1 MNEEELNA
9 LLGILKEDSGITNT
23 EVLSEVISNEGIEV
37 LYSEVQDGIFSSEQ
51 SFAGAFPSLKKK
63 EDGVSESADG
73 MPVSS
78 EKVEETPLMLQDQ
91 RVSQFGESF
100 GVLPREEK
108 PQEEPQSLPQP
119 VLDPALAAEQTGL
132 EGDPTAPDF
141 VDRQEQSL
149 QEMAKNQLSDPIYE
163 ELEKDLSRIDLSGKN
178 EEQAVVELNTLLGPY
193 GFKFDQAGLA
203 KDAVRITSPNNETKV
218 VNFGGFM
225 QRNLPGFLGFASP
238 IDAAAELIM
247 GEDTYQEDEISSF
260 VRETFDITANI
271 KEREERIINEQ
282 ELNDYTQKF
291 NNEAKNFLEQ
301 NRQLTDEANAIA
313 EASKGVKQGTP
324 EYDQL
329 LERIGDFKIKEA
341 KINERKKALEQ
352 KGKEYDRLVGDYTL
366 MRQEQGGFFRQTA
379 DQLKSSVGKLLGFGM
394 ETSPLLT
401 MFSMASGKDLK
412 ELKYG
417 EEERFVNPFS
427 QIATRMSRD
436 TDKGY
441 VEMAEELPFAL
452 LGRSSTKEY
461 LEKKQQADLFSADGL
476 ANVFFGVV
484 EFLPAAGLG
493 MPGTIALSSQ
503 YVSEEI
509 RNNPMFDDVSEAE
522 KLAIS
527 LSIGSVVG
535 ALERIG
541 FKNALQSKPM
551 MGLINRV
558 FSKNPATMRTAE
570 ELIDQEVKSMMSKGL
585 LTIGAGGLAEFETGA
600 AQELA
605 DIGLKEIYNTMK
617 GTDMFETPESM
628 EEAAYQVF
636 MGGVAESL
644 GGMMMVS
651 PRAMSKA
658 LNTNTLSDIDNNT
671 FGMFEKMSKDS
682 KYYDFIESRLEQNV
696 VNQEMTTQEK
706 DKILSDYNR
715 LSGAMQNIP
724 EGVKPEYKK
733 RLLGLFMDYKK
744 IDDRIKSRDDV
755 FNKNDK
761 KEKAQIENRINAI
774 LEESEVDAT
783 VDQITETKPEEKKT
797 FYAEKLEDIPEK
809 YRERAE
815 KIDNDGSE
823 ITFRQSV
830 LGLPIGKRKSVPVEE
845 YYSYTLDGNEIQETV
860 EENKSETFTDIEGR
874 IEERGDVDVAQETY
888 AKMDEVP
895 TEIQEIATV
904 VEETKEGNFKV
915 GDEIFKEM
923 PVDVV
928 ESDAVITK
936 KQDGT
941 IDVQYKK
948 DKVIMES
955 APVTESYATMEEIP
969 KAIQNAPST
978 EIVENEEGGFDVTYR
993 GVELAEQVL
1002 KERLGV
1008 QEEVKERPST
1018 PRKRSQIT
1026 KIQAIEEKYK
1036 QKAEKAALTKE
1047 ERAEKI
1053 RQQEDVDENSKFNYV
1068 YNEVIEGDIIGIE
1081 EHANRELMQ
1090 EEGSVTII
1098 TNIVKPTKK
1107 QGVPEARGKVDVQT
1121 FRTREE
1127 ADAFIEQD
1135 KQRQLEAKKRRL
1147 TKYEKQKQDEIN
1159 ALTEEFSK
1167 KDQPKFRLKEGEG
1180 RIEEDVK
1187 LSEDVKAKTEAM
1199 PQKQKD
1205 FVVPRGKP
1213 VRENVDPI
1221 AESPSETKLTEQDA
1235 KDLGFESL
1243 SDMTKKIEEFEGIPM
1258 GIFMSDHLA
1267 TGTLRDAAGK
1277 KMNTGGGILFNTL
1290 GSAKNRL
1297 LAWAGIDAQRA
1308 GEQYKEALDIYN
1320 ANKALFDRLWSEGKI
1335 PYGHVPFA
1343 VAKMADSAINS
1354 NEAVYRWLSPRL
1366 KQLERKY
1373 RARAKSAFNTFVADL
1388 EASEGLTPEQR
1399 KKLEET
1405 RTKLEAD
1412 PTNVKLQEKIDK
1424 LEEKQA
1430 KQVLLDFIKK
1440 NKIKTVSK
1448 LLDAVVADAQKRAK
1462 DPKSADLNLPVRSF
1476 LFDRIFSVSNAQEIK
1491 KVGPSKNWI
1500 KELLADSKSKNEE
1513 NQVFIAN
1520 SDIGV
1525 YNKITEPSMR
1535 EGRQGDIV
1543 SIVGVKVREN
1553 NIKGTTTVVG
1563 DFLSDPNKDVSPKE
1577 GYVIMYHKTT
1587 DKQKANS
1594 IKENGLLTSSK
1605 KDIGDPMDK
1614 MFLTKDRTGYSK
1626 EGSLVAVQ
1634 VPKDKVRLEN
1644 KEAGFYSFIG
1654 DIPAEDV
1661 LKVYNQLPTKN
1672 NRTLRE
1678 DVLRDFFIKSE
1689 RGRKQGEKYIQEQ
1702 KDEDGNQAG
1711 GVAESDHQNY
1721 GFGPEGRFIS
1731 FISNP
1736 MHGTDV
1742 FPEFEVKAARVFKVD
1757 KQGKSPSPQKVLTQI
1772 GGAFFMD
1779 KAFRGMKPL
1788 TGKKR
1793 GIVDLLVAKMR
1804 HAFPNV
1810 GITSSKADFDA
1821 LMERDDVRTR
1831 VKDGMVVYGVTLD
1844 GVIYLNPDAVDL
1856 ATPIHEFGHIWLDY
1870 LRYQA
1875 LDRPRGKAAKLL
1887 SKGFELA
1894 KEDSRFNEYLEK
1906 YGDPDLAAEEL
1917 LVELIATRGE
1927 TIVNASL
1934 RAKFKE
1940 WFNAFFKYIKE
1951 NFTRSK
1957 DIASKKIKDL
1967 TIEEF
1972 ANIGL
1977 ADLFGGT
1984 LLDGKFDPS
1993 KVTDAMRAR
2002 FSTKKS
2008 DGSKFTIDEIIR
2020 INREEGVSDNYIR
2033 EFLKKEKY
2041 KASEINQAMA
2051 IQADI
2056 NTPMPDAFVNVFGG
2070 AKAGIEM
2077 FNDIMTKLN
2086 NWTKR
2091 NKGKS
2096 FSDYRAKAVELLKDH
2111 KTFQGQSAINQD
2123 RLVSSMD
2130 VVIGR
2135 KTLKDAA
2142 APIKSIKDTVGLIRQ
2157 SNWKKNINGTKKSLK
2172 AATAALSGSVIHR
2185 DNKRK
2190 INAIIKKINKD
2201 NFEESVNE
2209 IENTLSDIIKN
2220 DKEFNK
2226 KLNKEIA
2233 DINKKISA
2241 FQKGQTER
2249 SKTIKEIANL
2259 VNALRKSVPKGYKY
2273 FPTVAKIIKEVAGV
2287 NEKNAGVKFDKIMGH
2302 MNDLMLQQDFAMKQV
2317 DVLNNMIGSLKSKI
2331 KAQKD
2336 QARNLK
2342 EIKLKVAQDIRQ
2354 ATFALRDVGAKQF
2367 SYTDVQRLVYKVNN
2381 ATIENIDSVLEGV
2394 SNVLANVKD
2403 RHRKKRL
2410 AQIKTLVR
2418 AKAKTQK
2425 SISGRTISKAGIS
2438 ADGIEFFQ
2446 RANEFLR
2453 KFSDPPEGFIEALN
2467 LMNDLKEGATKEEYK
2482 EAVNSLP
2489 ESSGKKIILEIDKIL
2504 ENEENNPMLSS
2515 IPKLFAGIETMTLEE
2530 LNDLYVSLNANRLV
2544 YAQQLANKKAIEK
2557 EAFEKKKEEAVAQIQ
2572 EENPYLFE
2580 DGKLRR
2586 RSSLNKEESGELDR
2600 EVKDVKADIKTLIKE
2615 MKNPFTLLQKGLNEL
2630 KHLKTIFTSL
2640 DNEPAGKTFF
2650 VDNIYRPLNRC
2661 YSNFLRGKEKQL
2673 EKLDQIAAAIN
2684 PKYKYNDIKKKLF
2697 DKSKRMKLPMD
2708 GEMPVFSA
2716 DEQLRMYALWK
2727 DPVQREKLIR
2737 QGITPDVMASIEA
2750 NLGSDLTMFADK
2762 IVDYLSNEHF
2772 NSINNIYRDVNNV
2785 NIQRIENYFPTK
2797 TERQQAEAAN
2807 QTINAFNQPTVG
2819 ASFNA
2824 QYQSFLKERTNKK
2837 SGILFDKGINFT
2849 NELESHLESSE
2860 RYKAYAQE
2868 IKKINRIMMIPEVSE
2883 LLRVTNL
2890 RQLVHGLINNE
2901 VNPIQNS
2908 GLGRYFYSAYVSQ
2921 AIGLKTWQVVKQAS
2935 SIILAFPEYNWKAT
2949 ENLPGLL
2956 RTAINL
2962 GAYSVEQ
2969 LYNLMPLGLSLSSP
2983 KLITSPLASNFIKAY
2998 KISPVFRDRVNRF
3011 FKQRGYSALETTATE
3026 KQANSWF
3033 QKFISTAQ
3041 KVSGI
3046 FTFMGDLLG
3055 VIGYMTNYNR
3065 DIANGMDPKLAL
3077 EKFENYNQT
3086 QQTQRNTEINN
3097 LQLKSRDSILW
3108 ASLTTFQSSLFLLQN
3123 MAIQASGNMYKII
3136 RDAKGIKKIP
3146 ATFSAFTNKDA
3157 VKLAFSL
3164 GLANYAFTWMSQIFK
3179 YIYGDVW
3186 EEDEV
3191 IEETNK
3197 SLLGMNL
3204 LYALPLLG
3212 PAAETLSSPY
3222 GSSGS
3227 LNPYNE
3233 MAKQIV
3239 RTLKKDDK
3247 GLINIEINILGKK
3260 PRERYMAEIAAKYLA
3275 GINTDVIT
3283 GIISY
3288 INGEADP
3295 TAGLRGLGVSESAQS
3310 QYRTNEERIE
3320 KAFKESPNFQN
3331 D

>member
-1 MNEEELNA
+1 MRDFF
-9 LLGILKEDSGITNT
+9 IK
-23 EVLSEVISNEGIEV
+23 SERGRK
-37 LYSEVQDGIFSSEQ
+37 QG
-51 SFAGAFPSLKKK
+51 
-63 EDGVSESADG
+63 
-73 MPVSS
+73 
-78 EKVEETPLMLQDQ
+78 EKYI
-91 RVSQFGESF
+91 
-100 GVLPREEK
+100 
-108 PQEEPQSLPQP
+108 
-119 VLDPALAAEQTGL
+119 
-132 EGDPTAPDF
+132 
-141 VDRQEQSL
+141 QEQKQDPQL
-149 QEMAKNQLSDPIYE
+149 QLD
-163 ELEKDLSRIDLSGKN
+163 
-178 EEQAVVELNTLLGPY
+178 
-193 GFKFDQAGLA
+193 
-203 KDAVRITSPNNETKV
+203 TKV
-218 VNFGGFM
+218 
-225 QRNLPGFLGFASP
+225 
-238 IDAAAELIM
+238 
-247 GEDTYQEDEISSF
+247 DTE
-260 VRETFDITANI
+260 
-271 KEREERIINEQ
+271 
-282 ELNDYTQKF
+282 
-291 NNEAKNFLEQ
+291 
-301 NRQLTDEANAIA
+301 
-313 EASKGVKQGTP
+313 
-324 EYDQL
+324 
-329 LERIGDFKIKEA
+329 
-341 KINERKKALEQ
+341 
-352 KGKEYDRLVGDYTL
+352 
-366 MRQEQGGFFRQTA
+366 
-379 DQLKSSVGKLLGFGM
+379 
-394 ETSPLLT
+394 
-401 MFSMASGKDLK
+401 
-412 ELKYG
+412 
-417 EEERFVNPFS
+417 
-427 QIATRMSRD
+427 
-436 TDKGY
+436 
-441 VEMAEELPFAL
+441 
-452 LGRSSTKEY
+452 
-461 LEKKQQADLFSADGL
+461 
-476 ANVFFGVV
+476 
-484 EFLPAAGLG
+484 
-493 MPGTIALSSQ
+493 
-503 YVSEEI
+503 
-509 RNNPMFDDVSEAE
+509 
-522 KLAIS
+522 
-527 LSIGSVVG
+527 
-535 ALERIG
+535 
-541 FKNALQSKPM
+541 
-551 MGLINRV
+551 
-558 FSKNPATMRTAE
+558 
-570 ELIDQEVKSMMSKGL
+570 
-585 LTIGAGGLAEFETGA
+585 
-600 AQELA
+600 
-605 DIGLKEIYNTMK
+605 
-617 GTDMFETPESM
+617 
-628 EEAAYQVF
+628 
-636 MGGVAESL
+636 
-644 GGMMMVS
+644 
-651 PRAMSKA
+651 
-658 LNTNTLSDIDNNT
+658 
-671 FGMFEKMSKDS
+671 
-682 KYYDFIESRLEQNV
+682 
-696 VNQEMTTQEK
+696 
-706 DKILSDYNR
+706 
-715 LSGAMQNIP
+715 
-724 EGVKPEYKK
+724 
-733 RLLGLFMDYKK
+733 
-744 IDDRIKSRDDV
+744 
-755 FNKNDK
+755 
-761 KEKAQIENRINAI
+761 
-774 LEESEVDAT
+774 
-783 VDQITETKPEEKKT
+783 
-797 FYAEKLEDIPEK
+797 
-809 YRERAE
+809 
-815 KIDNDGSE
+815 
-823 ITFRQSV
+823 
-830 LGLPIGKRKSVPVEE
+830 
-845 YYSYTLDGNEIQETV
+845 
-860 EENKSETFTDIEGR
+860 
-874 IEERGDVDVAQETY
+874 
-888 AKMDEVP
+888 
-895 TEIQEIATV
+895 
-904 VEETKEGNFKV
+904 
-915 GDEIFKEM
+915 
-923 PVDVV
+923 
-928 ESDAVITK
+928 
-936 KQDGT
+936 
-941 IDVQYKK
+941 
-948 DKVIMES
+948 
-955 APVTESYATMEEIP
+955 
-969 KAIQNAPST
+969 
-978 EIVENEEGGFDVTYR
+978 
-993 GVELAEQVL
+993 
-1002 KERLGV
+1002 
-1008 QEEVKERPST
+1008 PST
-1018 PRKRSQIT
+1018 PQKRSQIT

-1036 QKAEKAALTKE
+1036 QKAERAALTKE
-1047 ERAEKI
+1047 ERAEKL
-1053 RQQEDVDENSKFNYV
+1053 RQQEDVDENSRFNYV
-1068 YNEVIEGDIIGIE
+1068 YAEIKKDDIIGIDQ
-1081 EHANRELMQ
+1081 HANRELTQ

-1107 QGVPEARGKVDVQT
+1107 QGLPEARGKVDAQT

-1135 KQRQLEAKKRRL
+1135 KQSQLEAKKRKL
-1147 TKYEKQKQDEIN
+1147 AKYEKQKQDEIN

-1167 KDQPKFRLKEGEG
+1167 KDQPRFRLKEGEG

-1199 PQKQKD
+1199 PQKQKN

-1277 KMNTGGGILFNTL
+1277 EMNTGGGILFNTL

-1373 RARAKSAFNTFVADL
+1373 RGRAKSAFNTFVADL

-1399 KKLEET
+1399 KTLEET
-1405 RTKLEAD
+1405 KTKLEAD
-1412 PTNVKLQEKIDK
+1412 PTNVKLQEKIDN
-1424 LEEKQA
+1424 LEEKQS

-1476 LFDRIFSVSNAQEIK
+1476 LFDRIFSVSNAKEIK

-1543 SIVGVKVREN
+1543 SIVGVKV
-1553 NIKGTTTVVG
+1553 V
-1563 DFLSDPNKDVSPKE
+1563 
-1577 GYVIMYHKTT
+1577 
-1587 DKQKANS
+1587 
-1594 IKENGLLTSSK
+1594 
-1605 KDIGDPMDK
+1605 
-1614 MFLTKDRTGYSK
+1614 
-1626 EGSLVAVQ
+1626 
-1634 VPKDKVRLEN
+1634 
-1644 KEAGFYSFIG
+1644 
-1654 DIPAEDV
+1654 
-1661 LKVYNQLPTKN
+1661 
-1672 NRTLRE
+1672 
-1678 DVLRDFFIKSE
+1678 
-1689 RGRKQGEKYIQEQ
+1689 
-1702 KDEDGNQAG
+1702 DEDGNQAG

-1731 FISNP
+1731 YISNP

-1788 TGKKR
+1788 IGKKR

-1894 KEDSRFNEYLEK
+1894 KKDSRFKEYLEK

-1951 NFTRSK
+1951 NFITSK

-2041 KASEINQAMA
+2041 KASEINEAMA

-2185 DNKRK
+2185 DNKKK

-2209 IENTLSDIIKN
+2209 IENTLSEIIKN

-2259 VNALRKSVPKGYKY
+2259 VNTLRKSVPKGYEY
-2273 FPTVAKIIKEVAGV
+2273 FPTVAKIIKEIAGV

-2302 MNDLMLQQDFAMKQV
+2302 MNDLMLQQDFAIKQV

-2482 EAVNSLP
+2482 KAVNSLP

-2557 EAFEKKKEEAVAQIQ
+2557 EAFEKKKEEAVAQIK
-2572 EENPYLFE
+2572 EESPYLFE

-2600 EVKDVKADIKTLIKE
+2600 ELKDVKADIKTLIKK
-2615 MKNPFTLLQKGLNEL
+2615 MKDPFTLLQKGLNEL

-2708 GEMPVFSA
+2708 GKMPVFSA

-2807 QTINAFNQPTVG
+2807 QTINAFNQPTIG

-2824 QYQSFLKERTNKK
+2824 QYQSFLKERTNKE
-2837 SGILFDKGINFT
+2837 SGILFDKDINFT

-2949 ENLPGLL
+2949 ENLPGFL
-2956 RTAINL
+2956 RNAINL

-3046 FTFMGDLLG
+3046 FTFIGDLLG

-3065 DIANGMDPKLAL
+3065 DIANGMSPELAL

-3146 ATFSAFTNKDA
+3146 ATLDAFTNKDA

-3247 GLINIEINILGKK
+3247 GLINVEINILGKK
-3260 PRERYMAEIAAKYLA
+3260 SRERYAAEIVAKYLA
-3275 GINTDVIT
+3275 GVNTDVIT

-3310 QYRTNEERIE
+3310 QYRTTLEKVEKSLKERTD
-3320 KAFKESPNFQN
+3320 FKNK
-3331 D
+3331 